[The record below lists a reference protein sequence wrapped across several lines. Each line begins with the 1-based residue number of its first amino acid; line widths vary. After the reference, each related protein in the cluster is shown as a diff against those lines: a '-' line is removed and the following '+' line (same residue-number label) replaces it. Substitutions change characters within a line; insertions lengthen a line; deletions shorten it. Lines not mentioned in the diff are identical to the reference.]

1 MSVFQLCWIFQQI
14 AQISLQLHF
23 SPSFFFS
30 FLFHLCCSFL
40 PFLQFLT
47 FFHIQISINKLPV
60 WSFNILLSLS
70 TFLNDQEALILLL
83 YIPAHN
89 FLINIQGSTPS
100 LLVFL
105 PSHKYS
111 WMIIFTSKIFFVLHT
126 PHLLLWHSNPHLAAL
141 VPCQSLSLPVW
152 SLCLS
157 LSHTHE
163 YLCGFVLHCSIHTVV
178 SFLFK
183 WIQCKGRR

>member
-1 MSVFQLCWIFQQI
+1 MLN
-14 AQISLQLHF
+14 ISTNSSNFLTVAFF
-23 SPSFFFS
+23 SFLSFS

-111 WMIIFTSKIFFVLHT
+111 WMIFFSSKIFFVLHT

-157 LSHTHE
+157 LSHTRI
-163 YLCGFVLHCSIHTVV
+163 LVWFCSP
-178 SFLFK
+178 LFYSYRCFFPL
-183 WIQCKGRR
+183 QMDTM